1 MKNVNSKWLYLIVL
15 ALIWGSSFILIKKSL
30 LGLSPYQLGALRTII
45 TGIFLFAVGFNSIKS
60 IKKHEWKWVI
70 LTGFLGSF
78 IPAFLFAI
86 AETEIDSAVT
96 SILNSLVPLNTVLL
110 GFAIFKIA
118 STKRQV
124 LGVIIGFIGTSILIF
139 KGAELNP
146 NQNYLFAGYIIIA
159 TLMYAANVNIIK
171 KHLQN
176 TKPLSIATG
185 NYVAI
190 IIPAIVI
197 LCFTDFF
204 NENTYSHPDFKMSMV
219 YVVILS
225 LFGTALAKVLFNTLV
240 QISTPVFASS
250 VTYLMPLV
258 ALVWGILDGNDSEK
272 AEKAIEKTTE
282 FFHSIGIKTKL
293 SEYTSEFE
301 GAAKEIETR
310 FESRGMT
317 GIGERGTL
325 TPQDVKKIVEM
336 SY

>member
-258 ALVWGILDGNDSEK
+258 ALVWGILDGEGFS
-272 AEKAIEKTTE
+272 AMQAVGSLVILL
-282 FFHSIGIKTKL
+282 GVYL
-293 SEYTSEFE
+293 SH
-301 GAAKEIETR
+301 KR
-310 FESRGMT
+310 KR
-317 GIGERGTL
+317 
-325 TPQDVKKIVEM
+325 
-336 SY
+336 